1 MSNLSIGQL
10 EALFW
15 VVELGTFSR
24 AAEHLNTTQSTISKR
39 IQELEYA
46 TGLTLFDRA
55 RRGSRVTK
63 QGEILHEHARQ
74 MMELRDRV
82 MSIRNGDHHFAR
94 KFRLGVT
101 ELTALTWMPRF
112 ATLLR
117 QNYPEVLVEPSVDMS
132 RSLYE
137 GLMEGRLDVIIVPEV
152 VVDNDIHVYRL
163 ADVDNAWMASP
174 DFLPGQPNLELREI
188 CNCPVITQGSR
199 SGAGLFF
206 IRWLKT
212 RGLTLENTVHADS
225 MMAAVALAVAGFGI
239 AYLPRDCFEPLVKSG
254 KLVEMVSNPP
264 LSPTSYSLVVRRDL
278 PSAFYDD
285 IARVAVEA
293 CDFTIQYQETPGSGA
308 DLGMAG
314 QPNISA

>member
-1 MSNLSIGQL
+1 MANLSIGQL

-24 AAEHLNTTQSTISKR
+24 AADRLNTTQSTISKR
-39 IQELEYA
+39 IQELEYS
-46 TGLTLFDRA
+46 TGLTLFDRSQ
-55 RRGSRVTK
+55 RGSQVTK
-63 QGEILHEHARQ
+63 EGEILHEHARE

-82 MSIRNGDHHFAR
+82 MSIRNGGHHFAR

-117 QNYPEVLVEPSVDMS
+117 QQYPEVTVEPSVDMS

-137 GLMEGRLDVIIVPEV
+137 SLMEGRLDVIIVPEV
-152 VVDNDIHVYRL
+152 VVDKDIHVYRL
-163 ADVDNAWMASP
+163 AEVENAWMTSP
-174 DFLPGQPNLELREI
+174 DFVPGLPNLELRDI
-188 CNCPVITQGSR
+188 CNYPVITQGSR

-212 RGLTLENTVHADS
+212 RGLILENTLHADS

-239 AYLPRDCFEPLVKSG
+239 AYLPRDCFRPLVNSG
-254 KLVEMVSNPP
+254 KLVEVVSNPP
-264 LSPTSYSLVVRRDL
+264 LSPTSYSMVVRRDL

-285 IARVAVEA
+285 IARLAVDA
-293 CDFTIQYQETPGSGA
+293 CDFTIQYQDYSGTGA
-308 DLGMAG
+308 DIGLAG
-314 QPNISA
+314 QPNVSA